1 MRPVAVLTGPV
12 IGPGGAGVLFTNLL
26 PVVPGGYPTVIGAF
40 PIAIDGQPITPHG
53 RPPHS
58 VAFLIATQISV
69 TAGPLFL
76 PVCRVGDIATCGDIA
91 APGPNI
97 NVLCGD
103 L

>member
-12 IGPGGAGVLFTNLL
+12 GPGVLFINQL

-40 PIAIDGQPITPHG
+40 PIALDRQPITPHG
-53 RPPHS
+53 KPPHTT
-58 VAFLIATQISV
+58 AFLIATQITV

-76 PVCRVGDIATCGDIA
+76 PVCRVGDIATCGDVA
-91 APGPNI
+91 LPGPNI